1 MVGLISINYKTS
13 PLDIREHV
21 YVSESEIVNFNNF
34 LRKSIIVNGSFIMS
48 TCNRTEIYF
57 DYDQNKI
64 KKKNI
69 SHKIISCLINFKKI
83 SEGISPY
90 VEKKFDKDVYSHIF
104 RVASG
109 LESMIIGEYQIVE
122 QIKSAYKLCNKNKML
137 SPILERMI
145 QKSLNASKLIR
156 TKTKIDK
163 GAVSVSYAAVEKIN
177 KKYSKK
183 SISIVNVGTG
193 KTGELTLKHL
203 IKKKYENIQILNRT
217 INKSK
222 KISEK
227 LNLKYQPLE
236 NIYKVLS
243 TCDIIIFSTSSP
255 KKLITINETIKS
267 LSNRKKPLLVI
278 DLSVPTN
285 VPKEIKN
292 IKNVNLINVDGLKDE
307 VNKNYI
313 KRKKESF
320 IANKYINNL
329 VNEFIVWVME
339 KEIRDTI
346 NKFHE
351 DFEYKF
357 KEIKNIESQSI
368 LDKYKQNIINN
379 IKNIDLTK
387 DQDTISIVNNILL
400 RK

>member
-1 MVGLISINYKTS
+1 MVGLISINYKIS

-21 YVSESEIVNFNNF
+21 YVSESEIVDFNNF
-34 LRKSIIVNGSFIMS
+34 LRKSILINGSFIIS

-64 KKKNI
+64 NKKNI

-90 VEKKFDKDVYSHIF
+90 VEKKFDKDAYSHIF

-122 QIKSAYKLCNKNKML
+122 QIKNAYKLCSKNKML

-145 QKSLNASKLIR
+145 QKSLNASKFIR

-177 KKYSKK
+177 KIYSKK

-193 KTGELTLKHL
+193 KTGELTLKYL
-203 IKKKYENIQILNRT
+203 IKKKYKNIQILNRT

-243 TCDIIIFSTSSP
+243 KCDIIIFSTSSP
-255 KKLITINETIKS
+255 KKLITFNDTVKS
-267 LSNRKKPLLVI
+267 LSSRKKPLLII

-292 IKNVNLINVDGLKDE
+292 IKNVNLINIDGLKDE

-313 KRKKESF
+313 KRKKESLTADKH
-320 IANKYINNL
+320 ISNL
-329 VNEFIVWVME
+329 VNEFMFWVME

-346 NKFHE
+346 NKFHD
-351 DFEYKF
+351 DFEQILK
-357 KEIKNIESQSI
+357 KIKNIESQSV
-368 LDKYKQNIINN
+368 LNKYRQNIINN
-379 IKNIDLTK
+379 IKNIDLKK
-387 DQDTISIVNNILL
+387 DQNTISILNNILL

>member
-1 MVGLISINYKTS
+1 MVGLISINYKIS

-21 YVSESEIVNFNNF
+21 YVSESEIIDFNNF
-34 LRKSIIVNGSFIMS
+34 LRKSILINGLFIIS

-64 KKKNI
+64 NKKNI

-90 VEKKFDKDVYSHIF
+90 VEKKFDKDAYSHIF

-122 QIKSAYKLCNKNKML
+122 QIKNAYKLCSKNKML

-145 QKSLNASKLIR
+145 QKSLNASKFIR

-177 KKYSKK
+177 KIYSKK

-193 KTGELTLKHL
+193 KTGELTLKYL
-203 IKKKYENIQILNRT
+203 IKKKYKNIQILNRT

-227 LNLKYQPLE
+227 LKLEYQPLE

-243 TCDIIIFSTSSP
+243 KCDIIIFSTSSP
-255 KKLITINETIKS
+255 KKLITFNDTVKS
-267 LSNRKKPLLVI
+267 LNSRKKPLLII

-292 IKNVNLINVDGLKDE
+292 IKNVNLINIDGLKDE

-313 KRKKESF
+313 KRKKESLTAHKH
-320 IANKYINNL
+320 ISNL
-329 VNEFIVWVME
+329 VNEFMFWVME

-346 NKFHE
+346 NKFHD
-351 DFEYKF
+351 DFEQRLK
-357 KEIKNIESQSI
+357 KIKNIESQSI
-368 LDKYKQNIINN
+368 LNKYRQYIINN
-379 IKNIDLTK
+379 IKNIDLK
-387 DQDTISIVNNILL
+387 NDQDTISIVNNILL

>member
-1 MVGLISINYKTS
+1 MVGLISINYKIS

-21 YVSESEIVNFNNF
+21 YVSESEIVDFNNL
-34 LRKSIIVNGSFIMS
+34 LRKRILINGSFIIS

-64 KKKNI
+64 NKKNI

-90 VEKKFDKDVYSHIF
+90 IEKKFDKDAYSHIF

-122 QIKSAYKLCNKNKML
+122 QIKSAYKLCSKNKML
-137 SPILERMI
+137 SPILNRMI

-163 GAVSVSYAAVEKIN
+163 GAVSVSYAAVEKIS

-183 SISIVNVGTG
+183 STSIVNVGTG
-193 KTGELTLKHL
+193 KTGELTLKYL

-227 LNLKYQPLE
+227 LNLEYQPLE

-243 TCDIIIFSTSSP
+243 KCDIIIFSTSSP
-255 KKLITINETIKS
+255 KKLITINDTIKS
-267 LSNRKKPLLVI
+267 LSTRLKPLLII

-285 VPKEIKN
+285 VPKEVKN
-292 IKNVNLINVDGLKDE
+292 IKNVNLINIDGLKDE

-313 KRKKESF
+313 KRKEESL
-320 IANKYINNL
+320 IASKYINNL
-329 VNEFIVWVME
+329 VNEFMFWVME

-351 DFEYKF
+351 DFEQKL
-357 KEIKNIESQSI
+357 KKIKNTEGQNI
-368 LDKYKQNIINN
+368 LNLYRKNIINN

-387 DQDTISIVNNILL
+387 DLDTISIVNNILL